1 MAWVSRAVLTFK
13 FINGG
18 GQLSPSGFHL
28 GTIMKLQRREFLRL
42 ASAATTM
49 PAVSRSADA
58 QSYPTRPITMIV
70 PFPAGGPTDLIARV
84 IGERM
89 RSSLGQSV
97 VIENTLHHR
106 HRPPELESRQR
117 RNLFA
122 SVRSPEGPGAA
133 STGNEEPAGS
143 RWQECDHGKK
153 LCRSWYNG

>member
-58 QSYPTRPITMIV
+58 TTNPLVLVGKNAITAKN
-70 PFPAGGPTDLIARV
+70 FAGAGTVD
-84 IGERM
+84 
-89 RSSLGQSV
+89 
-97 VIENTLHHR
+97 
-106 HRPPELESRQR
+106 ESQ
-117 RNLFA
+117 A
-122 SVRSPEGPGAA
+122 
-133 STGNEEPAGS
+133 
-143 RWQECDHGKK
+143 
-153 LCRSWYNG
+153 